1 MTDTLVIETEQ
12 LTKQFD
18 DYAAVDGIDLE
29 VHAGEVYGLIGPNG
43 AGKTT
48 LIRLLALADQPTM
61 GELKIDGKTLIRGHA
76 NPEIKQRLGFLPDDF
91 PLYNDLSV
99 QNYLEYFAQLYY
111 IPSGELASRITEVLA
126 LVNLENKRSSLVS
139 ELSRGMK
146 QRLSLARTV
155 IHRPTLLLL

>member
-29 VHAGEVYGLIGPNG
+29 VLAGEVYGLIGPNG

-61 GELKIDGKTLIRGHA
+61 GELKIDGKTL
-76 NPEIKQRLGFLPDDF
+76 Q
-91 PLYNDLSV
+91 
-99 QNYLEYFAQLYY
+99 
-111 IPSGELASRITEVLA
+111 SRD
-126 LVNLENKRSSLVS
+126 
-139 ELSRGMK
+139 
-146 QRLSLARTV
+146 
-155 IHRPTLLLL
+155 